1 MCQTITTFSFPKDTV
16 SEWESKRL
24 SNEKVACDYVAN
36 VSVCSKLIWIHNS
49 RIRLKFKGSFLKQ
62 EDAAPFTPN
71 NVADLFIVYE
81 LDRWS
86 QDTNTDSTLKDCLL
100 GAVKLTKNADPD
112 KYKYSGYSIR
122 FNSRSELL
130 FTN

>member
-1 MCQTITTFSFPKDTV
+1 MY
-16 SEWESKRL
+16 
-24 SNEKVACDYVAN
+24 DYVAN

-49 RIRLKFKGSFLKQ
+49 RIRLKFKGSCLKQ
-62 EDAAPFTPN
+62 EDAAPFTPS

-86 QDTNTDSTLKDCLL
+86 RDTNTGSTLKECLR

-122 FNSRSELL
+122 FNSRSEFL